1 MPLLH
6 NYLFD
11 ELLIPIMYAFF
22 LVSGIVGLALG
33 IALAVFRTRVFRLFK
48 PMNRW
53 VSARKQLRPM
63 EVQHT
68 IEPFVYG
75 HRRWFSVLFIVGG
88 LFSILMLMANAHAI
102 TVASLFGAGHVSDLE
117 SLTMHMV
124 GALLIVGGILSI
136 AIGVLLGFFPDK
148 LRALEKHSN
157 RWISSR
163 QMAKGVDDAHLPLD
177 RWFESSPRTAGCILA
192 VAALILTINSTIVLL
207 GRH

>member
-11 ELLIPIMYAFF
+11 QLLIPIMYAFF
-22 LVSGIVGLALG
+22 LVSGIAGLALG
-33 IALAVFRTRVFRLFK
+33 IGLAVFRTRVFLLFK

-53 VSARKQLRPM
+53 VSVRKQLAPM
-63 EVQHT
+63 DVPHT
-68 IEPFVYG
+68 IEPFVHQ

-88 LFSILMLMANAHAI
+88 LFSILMLVANAHAT
-102 TVASLFGAGHVSDLE
+102 TVASLFGAGRVSDLE
-117 SLTMHMV
+117 SLTIHMV
-124 GALLIVGGILSI
+124 GALLIAGSILSI

-148 LRALEKHSN
+148 LRALEKRSN

-163 QMAKGVDDAHLPLD
+163 QMAKGVDDMHLPLD

-192 VAALILTINSTIVLL
+192 VAALILTINSTIVLFW
-207 GRH
+207 RH

>member
-1 MPLLH
+1 MPLMH

-11 ELLIPIMYAFF
+11 EILIPIMYSFF
-22 LVSGIVGLALG
+22 LVSGIAGLALG
-33 IALAVFRTRVFRLFK
+33 IGLAASRTRVFRLFK

-53 VSARKQLRPM
+53 VSVRKQLEPM
-63 EVQHT
+63 EVPHT
-68 IEPFVYG
+68 IEPFVHQY
-75 HRRWFSVLFIVGG
+75 RRWFSVLFIVGG
-88 LFSILMLMANAHAI
+88 LFSVLMLAANVHAT
-102 TVASLFGAGHVSDLE
+102 TVASLFGAGRVSDLE
-117 SLTMHMV
+117 SLTLRMA
-124 GALLIVGGILSI
+124 GALLIAGSILSI
-136 AIGVLLGFFPDK
+136 AIGILLGFFPDK

-163 QMAKGVDDAHLPLD
+163 QMAKGVDDMHLPLD